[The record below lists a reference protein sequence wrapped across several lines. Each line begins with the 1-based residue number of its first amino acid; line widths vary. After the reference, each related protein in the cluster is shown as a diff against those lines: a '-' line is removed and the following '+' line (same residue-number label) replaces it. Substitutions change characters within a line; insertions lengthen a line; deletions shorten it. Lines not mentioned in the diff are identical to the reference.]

1 VVVSKGKAFG
11 RAPQSAKS
19 PWRFFF
25 ANFFLCADG
34 VKEKSGRTETG
45 SFTGKRKVTLSV
57 AAYRQASG
65 EAFITSL
72 LNN

>member
-1 VVVSKGKAFG
+1 LIDLFQKVAVSKDGVFG

-34 VKEKSGRTETG
+34 VKEKSGRTEMG
-45 SFTGKRKVTLSV
+45 SFTGCNGFLELSTD
-57 AAYRQASG
+57 G
-65 EAFITSL
+65 K
-72 LNN
+72 